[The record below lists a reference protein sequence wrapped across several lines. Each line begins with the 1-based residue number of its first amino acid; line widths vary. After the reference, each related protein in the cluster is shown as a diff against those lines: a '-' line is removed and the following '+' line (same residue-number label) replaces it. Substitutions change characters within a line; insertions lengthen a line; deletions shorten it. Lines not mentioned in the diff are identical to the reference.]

1 MLECF
6 GVFSGVT
13 GFAPP
18 MSRRQTT
25 NRRELL
31 LPSLIPDRH
40 QRAVIVDSSAPPS
53 PVAATN
59 GNGAEPARSW
69 TRQSIQ
75 CQAAEQAGPTTEI
88 ASPALMAGIHLL
100 ARLVLPR
107 IRPRSRSGRMGEQS
121 CSPDEPQRARTPVA
135 PPSIASSLMGHAE
148 ASISAQVPPP
158 VETLFTQLALRRL
171 RGRTTEETR

>member
-1 MLECF
+1 MFECF

-40 QRAVIVDSSAPPS
+40 QTAVICDPSVPPA

-69 TRQSIQ
+69 THQSIQ
-75 CQAAEQAGPTTEI
+75 CRAAQQAGATTVM
-88 ASPALMAGIHLL
+88 ASPELITGSHLL
-100 ARLVLPR
+100 ARLVFQR
-107 IRPRSRSGRMGEQS
+107 IRPSSRSGRMGEQS
-121 CSPDEPQRARTPVA
+121 CSPDEPQRARTAIA
-135 PPSIASSLMGHAE
+135 PPEIASPLIGHAE
-148 ASISAQVPPP
+148 ASISAPVPPP
-158 VETLFTQLALRRL
+158 VEILFTQLARRRL

>member
-6 GVFSGVT
+6 GVFSEVT

-31 LPSLIPDRH
+31 LSSLIPDRH
-40 QRAVIVDSSAPPS
+40 QTAVIFDPGVPPAPI
-53 PVAATN
+53 VATK

-75 CQAAEQAGPTTEI
+75 CRAAKQAGPTTEMASLALI
-88 ASPALMAGIHLL
+88 AGNHLV
-100 ARLVLPR
+100 ARLVFQR

-121 CSPDEPQRARTPVA
+121 CSPDEPRRARTTIV
-135 PPSIASSLMGHAE
+135 PPNAASPLIGRAE
-148 ASISAQVPPP
+148 ASISAPVPSP
-158 VETLFTQLALRRL
+158 VETLFTQLARRRL
-171 RGRTTEETR
+171 RGRPTEETR

>member
-18 MSRRQTT
+18 MPRRQTT

-40 QRAVIVDSSAPPS
+40 QTAVIFDPSIPPA

-59 GNGAEPARSW
+59 GSGAEPTRCWA
-69 TRQSIQ
+69 RQSIQ
-75 CQAAEQAGPTTEI
+75 CRAAKQAGPTTEMPSPDLI
-88 ASPALMAGIHLL
+88 AGNHLL
-100 ARLVLPR
+100 ARLVFQR
-107 IRPRSRSGRMGEQS
+107 VRPRSRPGGMEEQS
-121 CSPDEPQRARTPVA
+121 CSPDEPLRARTPIA
-135 PPSIASSLMGHAE
+135 PPNMASPLIGHAE
-148 ASISAQVPPP
+148 ASISAPVPPP
-158 VETLFTQLALRRL
+158 VETLFTQLARRRL

>member
-40 QRAVIVDSSAPPS
+40 QTAVIFDPSVPPA

-75 CQAAEQAGPTTEI
+75 CRAAKQAGPTTEM
-88 ASPALMAGIHLL
+88 ASPALIAGNHLL
-100 ARLVLPR
+100 ARLVFQR
-107 IRPRSRSGRMGEQS
+107 IRPCSRSGRMGEQS
-121 CSPDEPQRARTPVA
+121 CSPDEPQRARTPIA
-135 PPSIASSLMGHAE
+135 PPNIASPLIGRAE
-148 ASISAQVPPP
+148 ASISAPVPPP
-158 VETLFTQLALRRL
+158 VETLFTQLARRRL
-171 RGRTTEETR
+171 RGRTAEETR

>member
-6 GVFSGVT
+6 GVFSVVT

-40 QRAVIVDSSAPPS
+40 QTAVIFDPSVPPA
-53 PVAATN
+53 PVAETN
-59 GNGAEPARSW
+59 GKGAEPARSW

-75 CQAAEQAGPTTEI
+75 CRAAKQAGPTTEM
-88 ASPALMAGIHLL
+88 ASPALIAGNHLL
-100 ARLVLPR
+100 ARLVFQR
-107 IRPRSRSGRMGEQS
+107 IRPCSCSGRMGEQS
-121 CSPDEPQRARTPVA
+121 CSPDEPQRARTP
-135 PPSIASSLMGHAE
+135 IASPNIASPLIGHAE
-148 ASISAQVPPP
+148 ASISAPVPPP
-158 VETLFTQLALRRL
+158 VETLFTQLARRRL
-171 RGRTTEETR
+171 RSRTTEETG

>member
-13 GFAPP
+13 EFASP
-18 MSRRQTT
+18 MSSRQTT

-40 QRAVIVDSSAPPS
+40 QTAVICDPSVPPA

-59 GNGAEPARSW
+59 GNVAEPARSW
-69 TRQSIQ
+69 THQSIQ
-75 CQAAEQAGPTTEI
+75 CRAAKQAGPTSGMV
-88 ASPALMAGIHLL
+88 SPEPITGSHLL
-100 ARLVLPR
+100 ARLVFQR

-121 CSPDEPQRARTPVA
+121 CSPDEPQPARTPIA
-135 PPSIASSLMGHAE
+135 PPNIASPLIGHAE
-148 ASISAQVPPP
+148 ASISAPVPPP
-158 VETLFTQLALRRL
+158 VETLFTELARRRL

>member
-1 MLECF
+1 MPECF

-40 QRAVIVDSSAPPS
+40 QAPVIFDPS
-53 PVAATN
+53 VSPAPVAATN

-75 CQAAEQAGPTTEI
+75 CRAAKQAGPTTEM
-88 ASPALMAGIHLL
+88 ASPALIAGSQLL
-100 ARLVLPR
+100 ARLVFQR
-107 IRPRSRSGRMGEQS
+107 IRPRSRSGRMAEQN
-121 CSPDEPQRARTPVA
+121 CSPDEPQRARTPMA
-135 PPSIASSLMGHAE
+135 PANIASPLIGYAE
-148 ASISAQVPPP
+148 ATILAPVPPP
-158 VETLFTQLALRRL
+158 VETLFTQLARRRL

>member
-40 QRAVIVDSSAPPS
+40 QTAVIFDLSVPPA

-59 GNGAEPARSW
+59 SNGAEPARSW

-75 CQAAEQAGPTTEI
+75 CRTAKQAGPTTEM
-88 ASPALMAGIHLL
+88 ASPALIAGSHIL
-100 ARLVLPR
+100 AKLVFQR
-107 IRPRSRSGRMGEQS
+107 IRPRSRSGRIGEQS
-121 CSPDEPQRARTPVA
+121 CSPDKPQRARTPIA
-135 PPSIASSLMGHAE
+135 PPNIASPLIGHAE
-148 ASISAQVPPP
+148 TSISAPVPPP
-158 VETLFTQLALRRL
+158 VETLFTQLARRRL

>member
-6 GVFSGVT
+6 GVFSEVT

-40 QRAVIVDSSAPPS
+40 QTDVIFDPSVPPA
-53 PVAATN
+53 PVAATK

-75 CQAAEQAGPTTEI
+75 CRAVKQADPTTEMASLALI
-88 ASPALMAGIHLL
+88 ARNHLL
-100 ARLVLPR
+100 ARLVFQR
-107 IRPRSRSGRMGEQS
+107 IRPRSPAGRVGEQS
-121 CSPDEPQRARTPVA
+121 CSPDEPQRSRTTIV
-135 PPSIASSLMGHAE
+135 PPNAASPLIGRAE
-148 ASISAQVPPP
+148 ASISAP
-158 VETLFTQLALRRL
+158 VETLFTQLARRRL
-171 RGRTTEETR
+171 RGRPTEETR

>member
-1 MLECF
+1 MFECF

-31 LPSLIPDRH
+31 LPSLTPDRH
-40 QRAVIVDSSAPPS
+40 QTAVIFDPSVPPA

-59 GNGAEPARSW
+59 SNGAEPARSW

-75 CQAAEQAGPTTEI
+75 CRAAKQAGPTTEM
-88 ASPALMAGIHLL
+88 ASPALIAGSHLL
-100 ARLVLPR
+100 ARLVFQR

-121 CSPDEPQRARTPVA
+121 CSPDEPQRARTPFA
-135 PPSIASSLMGHAE
+135 SPNIASPLTGRAE
-148 ASISAQVPPP
+148 TSISAPVPPP
-158 VETLFTQLALRRL
+158 VETLFTQLARRRL
-171 RGRTTEETR
+171 RGRSTEETR

>member
-40 QRAVIVDSSAPPS
+40 QTAVIFDPSVPPA

-59 GNGAEPARSW
+59 GNGAEAARSW

-75 CQAAEQAGPTTEI
+75 CRAAGPTTEMASLTLI
-88 ASPALMAGIHLL
+88 ARNHLL
-100 ARLVLPR
+100 ARLVFQQ
-107 IRPRSRSGRMGEQS
+107 IRPRSRSGRLGEQS
-121 CSPDEPQRARTPVA
+121 CSPDEPKRARTPIA
-135 PPSIASSLMGHAE
+135 PTNIASPLIGRAE
-148 ASISAQVPPP
+148 APISAPVPPP
-158 VETLFTQLALRRL
+158 VETLFTQLARRQL

>member
-40 QRAVIVDSSAPPS
+40 QTAVIFDPSVPPA

-59 GNGAEPARSW
+59 GNGAEPARSR

-75 CQAAEQAGPTTEI
+75 CRALKQAGATTEM
-88 ASPALMAGIHLL
+88 ASPALIAGNYLL
-100 ARLVLPR
+100 ARLVFQR

-121 CSPDEPQRARTPVA
+121 CSPDEPQRARTPIA
-135 PPSIASSLMGHAE
+135 PPNIASPLIGRAE
-148 ASISAQVPPP
+148 AFISAPVPPP
-158 VETLFTQLALRRL
+158 VETLFTQLARRRL